1 MNLEGILKQFSKYK
15 QRVPMTFFPESAG
28 DDVIKSD
35 FKMRQ
40 ELLKPDILYKN
51 SNLLSCKCNSIV
63 VFTLK

>member
-1 MNLEGILKQFSKYK
+1 
-15 QRVPMTFFPESAG
+15 MTFFPESAG

-51 SNLLSCKCNSIV
+51 SNLLSCK
-63 VFTLK
+63 